1 MTRIIAGSAG
11 GRRLSTPPGEGTRP
25 TSDRVREAVFSAL
38 ESAVGS
44 WAGVRF
50 LDLFAGS
57 GAVGLEAVSRG
68 AAHAT
73 LVEQHRRAA
82 GIARRNA
89 QALGLSDV
97 DVVTAKAESFVRR
110 TAGSPDAAACYTVVF
125 ADPPYTLAG
134 AAVTALLADLVAHG
148 WLCGGAVVVVE
159 RSARDADLV
168 WPTGIAGDRAKRYGE
183 TVVWYGHAIR
193 PAPCT

>member
-11 GRRLSTPPGEGTRP
+11 GRRLSTPSGDATRP

-38 ESAVGS
+38 ESSLGS

-68 AAHAT
+68 AAQAT

-89 QALGLSDV
+89 QTLGMSHV
-97 DVVTAKAESFVRR
+97 EVVAARAETFLLR
-110 TAGSPDAAACYTVVF
+110 PDHDCFHVVF
-125 ADPPYTLAG
+125 ADPPYTLEG
-134 AAVTALLADLVAHG
+134 SAVTDLLTRLVQHG
-148 WLCGGAVVVVE
+148 WLCDGAVVAVE
-159 RSARDADLV
+159 RAARDEDLR
-168 WPTGIAGDRAKRYGE
+168 WPEGIRGHRTKRYGE
-183 TVVWYGHAIR
+183 TVVWYGRAN
-193 PAPCT
+193 

>member
-1 MTRIIAGSAG
+1 VTRIIAGSAG
-11 GRRLSTPPGEGTRP
+11 GRRLSTPSGDATRP

-38 ESAVGS
+38 EASLGS

-82 GIARRNA
+82 AIARRNV
-89 QALGLSDV
+89 QTLGLAGV
-97 DVVTAKAESFVRR
+97 EVVTARAETFLLR
-110 TAGSPDAAACYTVVF
+110 PDHDCFHVVF
-125 ADPPYTLAG
+125 ADPPYTLQG
-134 AAVTALLADLVAHG
+134 TVVTELLTQLVEHG
-148 WLCGGAVVVVE
+148 WLCDEAVVAVE
-159 RSARDADLV
+159 RSAREEDLR
-168 WPTGIAGDRAKRYGE
+168 WPEGVRGDRARRYGE
-183 TVVWYGHAIR
+183 TVVWYGHAY
-193 PAPCT
+193 

>member
-1 MTRIIAGSAG
+1 VTRIIAGTAG
-11 GRRLSTPPGEGTRP
+11 GRRLSTPPGDATRP

-38 ESAVGS
+38 ESSLGS

-68 AAHAT
+68 AAHAM

-89 QALGLSDV
+89 QTLALPGV
-97 DVVTAKAESFVRR
+97 EVVTARAETFLLR
-110 TAGSPDAAACYTVVF
+110 TEHDCFHVVF
-125 ADPPYTLAG
+125 ADPPYTVEG
-134 AAVTALLADLVAHG
+134 TTVTDLLSRLVEHG
-148 WLCGGAVVVVE
+148 WLCEGAVVAVE
-159 RSARDADLV
+159 RAARDEDLR
-168 WPTGIAGDRAKRYGE
+168 WPEGISGERARRYGE
-183 TVVWYGHAIR
+183 TAVWYGRAE
-193 PAPCT
+193 